1 MVFIFFSYF
10 FIGRSMFPQFT
21 DGSSYKGILRFETIF
36 EKNVIKNWRHFSI
49 IYNLII
55 LHYPTLRTLASPLSE
70 ENGYIVFQNNLL
82 SVTFFWFKLL
92 RYSKVFKFCFKYQR
106 YTQISLL
113 SVSKSIFRDW
123 FFRNLF
129 LSLVQSII
137 VFVIFSFIKRL
148 LLAHIYFDFFGTH
161 LSTDPTQTSR

>member
-10 FIGRSMFPQFT
+10 FIGTSMFPQFT

-113 SVSKSIFRDW
+113 SVSKSIFQE
-123 FFRNLF
+123 FISQPCAIYYCLCNLF
-129 LSLVQSII
+129 IHKET
-137 VFVIFSFIKRL
+137 VISPYIFWIFWNAFINWSYTNIPISF
-148 LLAHIYFDFFGTH
+148 
-161 LSTDPTQTSR
+161 